1 MATKDKDTK
10 TAFEKIQESRQ
21 AIVNEVVELLE
32 SGKKLDWS
40 MGWSRQNL
48 KPHNPVSGTQYQGG
62 NRLRLAWAAIINEYQ
77 DPRWCTFNQAKAQ
90 GWQIKKGSKG
100 VLCESF
106 IFERE
111 VKDLDENG
119 NVKRDENGDI
129 VYKTEKL
136 EKPIR
141 TTFTLFNASQIHGI
155 PQLVAPT
162 PQSKQVQLDV
172 AKDFIASSDCPITYA
187 AQERAFYSL
196 GLDRIT
202 VPPKDFFKDEESFLA
217 TVTHEMGHS
226 TGHKKR
232 LDRDMS
238 GDFGSM
244 SYAKEELVAELCSM
258 FTQSNLDIELKGE
271 HFENHAAY
279 LQSWISILK
288 DDPNELFIAAEKASK
303 AADYLYDR
311 FIEYDNEKLKSA
323 KEFGEPIYAYSGLTE
338 DTPYFVE
345 KMNEAMQERGY
356 KHNIWGGLE
365 SFASLGG
372 KIKDGEQPLR
382 ILNDDFD
389 SRIYNIEQFEGVD
402 LNLSDK
408 IYHPKFEAYIQE
420 HADELKNIH
429 PNGLPI
435 TPLSSLAY
443 DPSDH
448 RFEQLQ
454 QVLKEKGYKH
464 NIWVD
469 EYDIKSLGGKIKD
482 GENPLVKSYYNIEQT
497 EGCDLSA
504 SFAHIHPQV
513 QAYIKEHP
521 VEINPKLPINAANG
535 ALLEYRR
542 STETQPYIEAMEK
555 HGYKHNIWVEEDRV
569 ESLGGKIKDGENPLV
584 KSYYNIDQTEGLDLN
599 KPWLTSSPYIKD
611 YLFNK
616 QLEANL
622 DDHVHIDAETTAPI
636 GVRKD
641 SRFEYMF
648 NVKGYSHKIWLHE
661 AAANR
666 LGGKIKEG
674 EKPKVTFRQKGFD
687 KVSYY
692 NIEQTEGCDL
702 SRSMNP
708 KHPYIRAYIEEQRRH
723 QVESESKAFDVANSS
738 TKAHKHEHEF
748 TVGKNNN
755 SSAISRAA
763 QSYATF
769 VNKTKEAQMEQS
781 KQNTNELARSAAYSH
796 TPTNAKTG
804 QAFPVD
810 YQEQFKNAFE
820 SSSFTNNLWVT
831 RIQAKTLGG
840 DIKPNEKPLYVTYA
854 FKKGSNFR
862 VNRTVAYY
870 NLDQTIGCDL
880 SRSDDPS
887 HHQIKAYIQAQSL
900 QQNPSQQQAHEST
913 SKQAPVLASFGN
925 KDLDARV
932 KKITEGFGFTV
943 TDKNEIKA
951 AVETVKSF
959 NIAVVKDIAE
969 TKKKHEH
976 DAASKD
982 ASNTKE
988 DPERDAVMAYLVE
1001 QGIEKAP
1008 PRTRARSKEP
1018 RNKDPER

>member
-202 VPPKDFFKDEESFLA
+202 VPPKEFFKDEESFLA

-482 GENPLVKSYYNIEQT
+482 GE
-497 EGCDLSA
+497 
-504 SFAHIHPQV
+504 H
-513 QAYIKEHP
+513 
-521 VEINPKLPINAANG
+521 
-535 ALLEYRR
+535 
-542 STETQPYIEAMEK
+542 
-555 HGYKHNIWVEEDRV
+555 
-569 ESLGGKIKDGENPLV
+569 PLV

-622 DDHVHIDAETTAPI
+622 DDHEHTDAETTAPI
-636 GVRKD
+636 GVRK
-641 SRFEYMF
+641 
-648 NVKGYSHKIWLHE
+648 
-661 AAANR
+661 
-666 LGGKIKEG
+666 
-674 EKPKVTFRQKGFD
+674 
-687 KVSYY
+687 
-692 NIEQTEGCDL
+692 
-702 SRSMNP
+702 
-708 KHPYIRAYIEEQRRH
+708 
-723 QVESESKAFDVANSS
+723 S
-738 TKAHKHEHEF
+738 TNAHKQEHEF
-748 TVGKNNN
+748 TVGVNNN
-755 SSAISRAA
+755 TNAIKRAA
-763 QSYATF
+763 
-769 VNKTKEAQMEQS
+769 KT
-781 KQNTNELARSAAYSH
+781 Y
-796 TPTNAKTG
+796 
-804 QAFPVD
+804 D
-810 YQEQFKNAFE
+810 
-820 SSSFTNNLWVT
+820 SFTNKSKGKQIEQGVPTNNDSHGYIGDPVNARTGKNVLGDNKRILDDAANRNQFKTNLWVT
-831 RIQAKTLGG
+831 RIQARKLGG
-840 DIKPNEKPLYVTYA
+840 KIAPKAVGT
-854 FKKGSNFR
+854 SIFR
-862 VNRTVAYY
+862 YEEANDGNLMPIRYDVY

-880 SRSDDPS
+880 SRSEDPS
-887 HHQIKAYIQAQSL
+887 HPQIKAYIQAQSP
-900 QQNPSQQQAHEST
+900 QQNQTQQQAHEST
-913 SKQAPVLASFGN
+913 SKQAPVLESFGN
-925 KDLDARV
+925 KELDDRV
-932 KKITEGFGFTV
+932 KKISEGFGFNI
-943 TDKNEIKA
+943 TDKNEITA
-951 AVETVKSF
+951 AIDSFKSF
-959 NIAVVKDIAE
+959 NAVVIKD
-969 TKKKHEH
+969 THEKLENKP
-976 DAASKD
+976 DQ
-982 ASNTKE
+982 
-988 DPERDAVMAYLVE
+988 ERDA
-1001 QGIEKAP
+1001 P
-1008 PRTRARSKEP
+1008 TTRTKEH
-1018 RNKDPER
+1018 RNKDIER

>member
-202 VPPKDFFKDEESFLA
+202 VPPKEFFKDEESFLA

-454 QVLKEKGYKH
+454 QILKEKGYKH

-504 SFAHIHPQV
+504 SFAHVHPQV

-569 ESLGGKIKDGENPLV
+569 ESLGGKIKDGEHPLV

-622 DDHVHIDAETTAPI
+622 DDHEHTDAETTAPI
-636 GVRKD
+636 GVRK
-641 SRFEYMF
+641 
-648 NVKGYSHKIWLHE
+648 
-661 AAANR
+661 
-666 LGGKIKEG
+666 
-674 EKPKVTFRQKGFD
+674 
-687 KVSYY
+687 
-692 NIEQTEGCDL
+692 
-702 SRSMNP
+702 
-708 KHPYIRAYIEEQRRH
+708 
-723 QVESESKAFDVANSS
+723 S
-738 TKAHKHEHEF
+738 TNAHKQEHEF
-748 TVGKNNN
+748 TVGVNNN
-755 SSAISRAA
+755 TNAIKRAA
-763 QSYATF
+763 
-769 VNKTKEAQMEQS
+769 KT
-781 KQNTNELARSAAYSH
+781 Y
-796 TPTNAKTG
+796 
-804 QAFPVD
+804 D
-810 YQEQFKNAFE
+810 
-820 SSSFTNNLWVT
+820 SFTNKSKGKQIEQGVPTNNDSHGYIGDPVNARTGKNVLGDNKRILDDAANRNQFKTNLWVT
-831 RIQAKTLGG
+831 RIQARKLGG
-840 DIKPNEKPLYVTYA
+840 KIAPKAVGT
-854 FKKGSNFR
+854 SIFR
-862 VNRTVAYY
+862 YEEANDGNLMPIRYDVY

-880 SRSDDPS
+880 SRSEDPS
-887 HHQIKAYIQAQSL
+887 HPQIKAYIQAQSP
-900 QQNPSQQQAHEST
+900 QQNQTQQQAHEST
-913 SKQAPVLASFGN
+913 SKQAPVLESFGN
-925 KDLDARV
+925 KELDDRV
-932 KKITEGFGFTV
+932 KKISDGFGFNI
-943 TDKNEIKA
+943 TDKNEITA
-951 AVETVKSF
+951 AIDSFKSF
-959 NIAVVKDIAE
+959 NAVVIKD
-969 TKKKHEH
+969 THEKLENKP
-976 DAASKD
+976 DQ
-982 ASNTKE
+982 
-988 DPERDAVMAYLVE
+988 ERDA
-1001 QGIEKAP
+1001 P
-1008 PRTRARSKEP
+1008 TTRTKEH
-1018 RNKDPER
+1018 RNKDIER

>member
-48 KPHNPVSGTQYQGG
+48 KPHNPVSGTQYRGG

-162 PQSKQVQLDV
+162 LQSKQVQLDV

-202 VPPKDFFKDEESFLA
+202 VPPKEFFKDEESFLA

-338 DTPYFVE
+338 DTPYFVK

-365 SFASLGG
+365 SFDLLGG

-382 ILNDDFD
+382 FD
-389 SRIYNIEQFEGVD
+389 SRLYNIEQFEGVD
-402 LNLSDK
+402 LKLSDK
-408 IYHPKFEAYIQE
+408 IYHPQFEAYIQE

-435 TPLSSLAY
+435 TPLRSLAY
-443 DPSDH
+443 DLSDH

-482 GENPLVKSYYNIEQT
+482 GEHPLVKSYYNIEQT

-504 SFAHIHPQV
+504 SFAHVHPQV

-542 STETQPYIEAMEK
+542 STETETQPYIEAMEK

-569 ESLGGKIKDGENPLV
+569 ESLGGKIKDGEHPLV

-636 GVRKD
+636 G
-641 SRFEYMF
+641 
-648 NVKGYSHKIWLHE
+648 
-661 AAANR
+661 
-666 LGGKIKEG
+666 
-674 EKPKVTFRQKGFD
+674 
-687 KVSYY
+687 
-692 NIEQTEGCDL
+692 
-702 SRSMNP
+702 
-708 KHPYIRAYIEEQRRH
+708 
-723 QVESESKAFDVANSS
+723 ESESKAFDVANSS

-810 YQEQFKNAFE
+810 YQEKFNKAFE
-820 SSSFTNNLWVT
+820 SSSFTNKLWVT
-831 RIQAKTLGG
+831 RIQAKYLGG

-862 VNRTVAYY
+862 VNRTVGYY

-887 HHQIKAYIQAQSL
+887 HPQIKAYIQAQSL
-900 QQNPSQQQAHEST
+900 QINPSQQQTLESK
-913 SKQAPVLASFGN
+913 SKQAPVLESFGN
-925 KDLDARV
+925 NELDARV

-982 ASNTKE
+982 ASKTKE